1 MPGWL
6 REKDGVESE
15 RVRAERGGHSRQRVQ
30 PGKGSWER
38 TREGAKDGGCLEV
51 KHLTVREPQGFGSE
65 DALERVNVNLLSA
78 TGGSLAS
85 SNLAASIEQSDQLTP
100 PFSPCPGTTLCEGF
114 PFTGPELAL
123 VLPAR
128 FSPRKVP
135 HSCSGSVVRLGGSCL
150 PTPPWKGVLRA
161 REGSGAGR
169 FTQSEALRSFDRLKN
184 KYSPTY
190 CRFYGYLQPRHFV
203 NPRTN
208 ISQRKSGSQ
217 FLINY

>member
-1 MPGWL
+1 MVLLVPGWL

-30 PGKGSWER
+30 PGKGSWEGK
-38 TREGAKDGGCLEV
+38 REGAKDGGCLEV

-65 DALERVNVNLLSA
+65 DALERVNMNPLSA

-85 SNLAASIEQSDQLTP
+85 SNLATSIEQSDQLTP

-128 FSPRKVP
+128 FSPQEGAPLVLRV
-135 HSCSGSVVRLGGSCL
+135 GG
-150 PTPPWKGVLRA
+150 PTGGVLPAHTPMEGRA
-161 REGSGAGR
+161 EGTRG
-169 FTQSEALRSFDRLKN
+169 FRSWQIYTVRSTKIF
-184 KYSPTY
+184 
-190 CRFYGYLQPRHFV
+190 
-203 NPRTN
+203 
-208 ISQRKSGSQ
+208 
-217 FLINY
+217 